1 MASHNPTDL
10 EFDSVDPPSEQART
24 RARQRYDT
32 LLEPPRSLGRLEELG
47 AWLAACQGRCPPH
60 APTQT
65 CAVVFPAAHGIAA
78 RGVSRHPA
86 TATTELTGRFNS
98 GGTALHALTGVTGA
112 NITTAELDNYD
123 SGAIDVED
131 ALTTAQTDNTVRA
144 GAALADAEVD
154 SGADLLLPATVGVG
168 SSTPA
173 SVIVAAMIDTEP
185 VAVVGR
191 GSGIDDRTWMRKAAV
206 VRDALRR
213 SRTAQQHPLA
223 LLRIVGGADLAAATG
238 FLAQAAVRRTP
249 VLLDGLTSVAAAL
262 LAERLAT
269 GARAWWLAPHSSP
282 EPAHSLALREL
293 ELTPL
298 LDLGITLQQG
308 AAASTALP
316 LLHMAART
324 LHDMPPREQADLTQP
339 W

>member
-1 MASHNPTDL
+1 
-10 EFDSVDPPSEQART
+10 
-24 RARQRYDT
+24 
-32 LLEPPRSLGRLEELG
+32 
-47 AWLAACQGRCPPH
+47 
-60 APTQT
+60 
-65 CAVVFPAAHGIAA
+65 
-78 RGVSRHPA
+78 
-86 TATTELTGRFNS
+86 TATRELTDRFNS

-112 NITTAELDNYD
+112 NIRTAELDNFD

-324 LHDMPPREQADLTQP
+324 LHDMPPRAQADLTQP
-339 W
+339 WGLANRHTAAPAPQETRGMEHTVIRIDPGSRQSITPTVWIGPFAGLNAGEFRAQIHRQLAWLAAGNAEF